1 MFEEKESFKH
11 KMAKDLLHGWLS
23 ELDKVDGAEL
33 HPFRWRKN
41 YGVYKELKFHET
53 DDPFYFECSKGLFD
67 YDKYPE
73 IRDSKEPLEWFDPNY
88 DRGKILFVPD
98 ITIFHKGSAT
108 ILIEVVH
115 KNHVSREKLHRIKNF
130 YSRNGS
136 HLEVYEVDAEE
147 ILKQIKVPI
156 KLNCRKL
163 NLESDYSGI
172 SSLIETGNPN
182 WKPLK
187 KKEFIETVFSLIRH
201 FSDLDREIYLKECAN
216 SLGLSFNALLRD
228 FQKVL

>member
-33 HPFRWRKN
+33 LPFRWRGN

-67 YDKYPE
+67 YNKYPE
-73 IRDSKEPLEWFDPNY
+73 IYHNNKNPLDLFDPNY

-115 KNHVSREKLHRIKNF
+115 KNHVSREKLYKIKDF
-130 YSRNGS
+130 FNGN
-136 HLEVYEVDAEE
+136 HVEVYEVDAEE
-147 ILKQIKVPI
+147 ILKQINVPT

-163 NLESDYSGI
+163 SFETRYSEI
-172 SSLIETGNPN
+172 TSLIETGNPN
-182 WKPLK
+182 WKPEK
-187 KKEFIETVFSLIRH
+187 KKEFIETVFSLIRF
-201 FSDLDREIYLKECAN
+201 FSDLDRELYLKECAN
-216 SLGLSFNALLRD
+216 SLGLRFDLLLND
-228 FQKVL
+228 FRKSY